1 MSSEIKKLYGSG
13 TAHLL
18 DPSSDC
24 LTRFLAGSFNL
35 MIYRCRYVL
44 FLLFV
49 GLGIAGVYVATG
61 MGPLTKGEEM
71 MHKDMQVIRTQDIM
85 LDVFDTGLG
94 TPSTLSVQ
102 VTWGVKELDRSQI
115 KDWDPTDV
123 GILVWDDKFNVAPPE
138 NQQAI
143 LDFCN
148 MLEFES
154 DVVKDGIV
162 ECWIKMFDTFV
173 RKETN

>member
-1 MSSEIKKLYGSG
+1 
-13 TAHLL
+13 
-18 DPSSDC
+18 
-24 LTRFLAGSFNL
+24 
-35 MIYRCRYVL
+35 
-44 FLLFV
+44 
-49 GLGIAGVYVATG
+49 
-61 MGPLTKGEEM
+61 
-71 MHKDMQVIRTQDIM
+71 M

-143 LDFCN
+143 FDFCE

>member
-1 MSSEIKKLYGSG
+1 
-13 TAHLL
+13 
-18 DPSSDC
+18 
-24 LTRFLAGSFNL
+24 
-35 MIYRCRYVL
+35 
-44 FLLFV
+44 
-49 GLGIAGVYVATG
+49 
-61 MGPLTKGEEM
+61 
-71 MHKDMQVIRTQDIM
+71 M

-143 LDFCN
+143 FDFCE

-173 RKETN
+173 RKETNSELFVPLQNEKDFYDYLFRFIEEDIDGRSQYRTQRLGFINVEPTEEYPYKKRL

>member
-1 MSSEIKKLYGSG
+1 
-13 TAHLL
+13 
-18 DPSSDC
+18 
-24 LTRFLAGSFNL
+24 

-143 LDFCN
+143 YDFCE